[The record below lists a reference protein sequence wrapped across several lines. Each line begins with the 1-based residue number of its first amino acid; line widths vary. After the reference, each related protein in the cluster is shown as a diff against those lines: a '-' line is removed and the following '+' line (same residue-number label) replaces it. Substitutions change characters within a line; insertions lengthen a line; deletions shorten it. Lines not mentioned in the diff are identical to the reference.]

1 MRNPK
6 ERMKLSIRHAC
17 LALAFLLMGSP
28 GVLAQEE
35 DVSGSKDHPLISRFP
50 GSWIGEYSQKEFDEY
65 ELILGKIKSEKG
77 ENIAERTQHLE
88 GKVTHILYRTP
99 QNRSVLEVYRNYE
112 MALTKAGFQTLYS
125 CRDAL
130 CGEWANLYGLHFDPS
145 YNVRHLVAKLSRP
158 EGDAYVTLHISVQ
171 KGTEGFGFEY
181 VLDVIEIKPMEA
193 GLVTVNAETLAG
205 DIARTGH
212 VAVYGI
218 YFDTGKAEVK
228 AESEAALNEIAKLL
242 RDNPKLKL
250 HVVGHTDSVGELA
263 MNMDLSR
270 RRAEAVVQALTTKHK
285 IAAARLRGDG
295 VGPLAPVA
303 SNDSEEGRAK
313 NRRVELVKQ

>member
-1 MRNPK
+1 MTVVHRK
-6 ERMKLSIRHAC
+6 FLVACILTGLAASIAV
-17 LALAFLLMGSP
+17 AQQEDAPGS
-28 GVLAQEE
+28 Q
-35 DVSGSKDHPLISRFP
+35 DHPLVSRYP
-50 GSWIGEYSQKEFDEY
+50 GSTITEYSQREFDEY
-65 ELILGKIKSEKG
+65 ELILGKLKWEKDQVV
-77 ENIAERTQHLE
+77 AERTQHLE
-88 GKVTHILYRTP
+88 GKLTRFRYRAP
-99 QNRSVLEVYRNYE
+99 EKRSLLEVYRNYE
-112 MALTKAGFQTLYS
+112 MALAKAGFNTLYS

-130 CGEWANLYGLHFDPS
+130 CGEGANLYGLHFDPT
-145 YNVRHLVAKLSRP
+145 YNIRHLVAKLSRP

-171 KGTEGFGFEY
+171 KGTEGFGFDY
-181 VLDVIEIKPMEA
+181 LVDIIEMKPMEA
-193 GLVTVNAETLAG
+193 GLVTVNAEALAG
-205 DIARTGH
+205 DIGRTGH

-228 AESEAALNEIAKLL
+228 PESEAALKEIAKLL
-242 RDNPKLKL
+242 EQNPKLKL
-250 HVVGHTDSVGELA
+250 HVVGHTDSAGELE

-270 RRAEAVVQALTTKHK
+270 RRAEAVVQALTSKHK